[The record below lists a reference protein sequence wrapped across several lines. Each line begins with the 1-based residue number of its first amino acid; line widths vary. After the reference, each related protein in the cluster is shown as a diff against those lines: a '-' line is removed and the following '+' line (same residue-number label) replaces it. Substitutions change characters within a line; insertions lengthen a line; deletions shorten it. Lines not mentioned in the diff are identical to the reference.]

1 MQEINLSKEKIK
13 FVDED
18 LIIYEKNRLVL
29 IYSKKN
35 KKHIFQSKEVYDYFV
50 EAIKENLTFR
60 DFIELFSD
68 DDKTYIKQL
77 INDMIKVGILYINE
91 DTRNLKKN
99 STEIETIYLAT
110 THRCNLECRHCC
122 TSCNSNEKDIL
133 TTKEIFSIIDFIIT
147 LNPREIILTGG
158 EPLIRK
164 DFKEMVEYIKSYSDN
179 NVNLVLSTNGTLIND
194 NNIDFI
200 VDNFHR
206 IEISIDGVDEE
217 TCGKVRGKGVFGK
230 IISNIRKLQEK
241 NFNNIRTSMIFGD
254 KNEYLSESFEK
265 LNSDLGTQA
274 LPRCFEPV
282 GRGKDN
288 VLEFLSEDTIL
299 PITLAKKLEKVKDR
313 NYMSS
318 CSCDLYE
325 GKMFIDSDG
334 KIYPCQSLMK
344 DKYSLGNILAE
355 ETKEKLLKFKF
366 EDSMA
371 KQNIKK
377 IYPYNYEKCKDC
389 DVNIF
394 CMYCPGLIDTVL
406 DNEQEF
412 NKWCGLM
419 KPQLNRIIWG
429 EEC

>member
-1 MQEINLSKEKIK
+1 MQDVNLSKEKIK

-35 KKHIFQSKEVYDYFV
+35 KKHVFQSKEVYDYFV

-68 DDKTYIKQL
+68 DDKMYIKQL
-77 INDMIKVGILYINE
+77 INDMIKAGILYINE
-91 DTRNLKKN
+91 NTSNLKKN
-99 STEIETIYLAT
+99 IVKMETVYLST

-122 TSCNSNEKDIL
+122 TSCNSDEQDIL
-133 TTKEIFSIIDFIIT
+133 TTKEILSIIDFIIT

-164 DFKEMVEYIKSYSDN
+164 DFKEIVKYITIYSNSNID
-179 NVNLVLSTNGTLIND
+179 LVLSTNGTLIND

-200 VDNFHR
+200 VDNFNR

-217 TCGKVRGKGVFGK
+217 TCSKVRGKGVFGK

-254 KNEYLSESFEK
+254 KNEHLMERFEK

-288 VLEFLSEDTIL
+288 VLEFLYEDTIL
-299 PITLAKKLEKVKDR
+299 PITLTRKLDKVKDR
-313 NYMSS
+313 NYMNS
-318 CSCDLYE
+318 CACNLYE
-325 GKMFIDSDG
+325 GKIFIDSDG

-344 DKYSLGNILAE
+344 EKYSLGNILLE
-355 ETKEKLLKFKF
+355 ETRKKLLNFKF
-366 EDSMA
+366 EDSTA

-394 CMYCPGLIDTVL
+394 CMYCPALIDTVL
-406 DNEQEF
+406 NNEQEL